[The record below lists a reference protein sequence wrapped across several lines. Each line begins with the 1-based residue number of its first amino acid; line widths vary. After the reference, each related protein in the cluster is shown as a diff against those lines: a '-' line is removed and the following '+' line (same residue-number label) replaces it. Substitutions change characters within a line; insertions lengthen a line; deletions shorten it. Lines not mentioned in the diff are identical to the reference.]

1 MRMYQVQIAESS
13 QTPTFRWPKPIEKL
27 CMPVSAENHFLFQQE
42 CGEVTSL
49 SRHCWIASV
58 FSQRSPT
65 KSTPNEDAT
74 AVISI
79 DEETAVFAVADGCG
93 GMRGGEQASSVAI
106 HCLAES
112 LNGVSRGSES
122 MGGEIRMAILEGIE
136 NANRS
141 IQNLRIGAAC
151 TLAVAEFHRGVVRT
165 YHVGDSVLLLMSN
178 RGKIRYQSI
187 CHSPVG
193 FAVEAGFLE
202 PSQAM
207 HHEERH
213 VVSNIV
219 GDPRMRIE
227 MGPTLEMAAR
237 DTLLLA
243 SDGLFDNLTTGEVVS
258 GMRTGRLASK
268 LKSLTDLALARMAEA
283 TKDLPSKPDDLSVI
297 GIRRST

>member
-13 QTPTFRWPKPIEKL
+13 QTPTFRWPKPIEEL
-27 CMPVSAENHFLFQQE
+27 RMPVSAENHFLFQQE

-112 LNGVSRGSES
+112 LSGVSRGSES

-202 PSQAM
+202 PCQAM

-227 MGPTLEMAAR
+227 MGPTLEMATR

-268 LKSLTDLALARMAEA
+268 LKNLTDLALARMAES

>member
-1 MRMYQVQIAESS
+1 MRMYQVQIAESL
-13 QTPTFRWPKPIEKL
+13 QTPTFRWPKPIEEL
-27 CMPVSAENHFLFQQE
+27 RMTVSAENHFLFQQE

-79 DEETAVFAVADGCG
+79 DDETAVFAVADGCG

-112 LNGVSRGSES
+112 LSGVSRGSES

-202 PSQAM
+202 PCQAM

-268 LKSLTDLALARMAEA
+268 LKNLTDLALSRMAEA

-297 GIRRST
+297 GIRRSN